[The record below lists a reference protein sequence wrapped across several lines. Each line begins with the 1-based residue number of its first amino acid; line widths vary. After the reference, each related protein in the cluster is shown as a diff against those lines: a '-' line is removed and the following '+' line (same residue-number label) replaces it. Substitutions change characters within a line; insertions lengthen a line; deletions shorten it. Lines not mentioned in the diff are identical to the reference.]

1 MELSSNVELYD
12 SDLLAIEKGPLN
24 WMGKRRGQRMNL
36 ENFRK
41 AVVDQF
47 AMVGFVVDVKCYD
60 TNETEVYAF
69 DVEIKSRT
77 EAQAFDYDRMRHE
90 VVNNLLDIPGVTK
103 GELIKAPTK
112 AEVAAIIE
120 KERHQH

>member
-12 SDLLAIEKGPLN
+12 SDLIAIEKGPLK
-24 WMGKRRGQRMNL
+24 WIGQRRGQRMNL
-36 ENFRK
+36 EDFRR

-60 TNETEVYAF
+60 TNEAEVYAF
-69 DVEIKSRT
+69 DVEIRART
-77 EAQAFDYDRMRHE
+77 EAQTFDYDRMRHE
-90 VVNNLLDIPGVTK
+90 VVNNLLEIPGVTK

-112 AEVAAIIE
+112 AEVQAIVE
-120 KERHQH
+120 KERHRH